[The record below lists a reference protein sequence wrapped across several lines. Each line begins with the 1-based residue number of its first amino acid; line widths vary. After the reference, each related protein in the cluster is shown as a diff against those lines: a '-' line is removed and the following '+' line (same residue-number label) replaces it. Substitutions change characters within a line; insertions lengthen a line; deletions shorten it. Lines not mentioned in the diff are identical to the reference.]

1 MYQSSTNWTDP
12 FRHLLP
18 LQAAVCCTRSG
29 AAYNL
34 FFAWLLLATNA
45 VANAL
50 PLPVVVSL
58 LFLHLLHIIIRN
70 TICTAASECRCE
82 SAYNRYTHRIWEH
95 IPHTHSVFYNNTKTH
110 SVFVGGNVCRRRYDC
125 CCLVYCY
132 YYHYL
137 SISCNNHIAVL
148 RFESQIPS

>member
-34 FFAWLLLATNA
+34 FFSWLLLATNA

-50 PLPVVVSL
+50 PPFVVVSL

-95 IPHTHSVFYNNTKTH
+95 IPHTHTVSFTITQK
-110 SVFVGGNVCRRRYDC
+110 
-125 CCLVYCY
+125 
-132 YYHYL
+132 
-137 SISCNNHIAVL
+137 HIASLSEETFVVVGMTAAVWSIAITITTSL
-148 RFESQIPS
+148 SAVTITSPS